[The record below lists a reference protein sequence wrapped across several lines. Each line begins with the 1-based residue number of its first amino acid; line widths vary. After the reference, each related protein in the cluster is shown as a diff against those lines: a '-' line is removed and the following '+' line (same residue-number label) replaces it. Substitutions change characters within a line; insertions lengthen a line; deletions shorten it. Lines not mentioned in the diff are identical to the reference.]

1 MPTIP
6 LEKSP
11 TVVVGTRPS
20 TAAQSLLDVNAVYPE
35 MGLSIAGVRQEI
47 DDAFDDVKT
56 FHQREPDEVFR
67 MVSGHSARLAEL
79 RGRAQRIEDRAP
91 VWKAIRTR
99 EIEPALDELNKQFQI
114 ASRLLSVRDL
124 DYRMET
130 GK

>member
-1 MPTIP
+1 MTTIAMTKDP
-6 LEKSP
+6 AATVSARPAASP
-11 TVVVGTRPS
+11 AG
-20 TAAQSLLDVNAVYPE
+20 LDVNLVYPE
-35 MGLSIAGVRQEI
+35 IAMSIAQVRQEI
-47 DDAFDDVKT
+47 DDAFDDIKT

-67 MVSGHSARLAEL
+67 LVSGHSGRLAEL

>member
-6 LEKSP
+6 MEKHP
-11 TVVVGTRPS
+11 AATVQARP
-20 TAAQSLLDVNAVYPE
+20 AAAVSQLLDTTVVYPE
-35 MGLSIAGVRQEI
+35 VGLSIAGVRTEV
-47 DDAFDDVKT
+47 DDAFDDIKT

-67 MVSGHSARLAEL
+67 LVSGHSARLAEL
-79 RGRAQRIEDRAP
+79 RGRSYRIEDRAP

-124 DYRMET
+124 DYRMEA

>member
-6 LEKSP
+6 LEKHP
-11 TVVVGTRPS
+11 QATVQARPATATAQRLDIDVVFTE
-20 TAAQSLLDVNAVYPE
+20 V
-35 MGLSIAGVRQEI
+35 GLSIRGARTEI
-47 DDAFDDVKT
+47 DDAFDDIKT

-67 MVSGHSARLAEL
+67 LVSGHSARLAEL
-79 RGRAQRIEDRAP
+79 RGRTQRIEDRAP
-91 VWKAIRTR
+91 IWKTIRTR

-124 DYRMET
+124 DYRMES